1 LAEGSGYS
9 PRKLGPGLHPAPTGA
24 LVLDVTHAAAEVSR
38 PIHEARDVNLPIQP
52 GVGGGA
58 KRTRS
63 LGGSSSGGAAMTEPQ
78 KLADLVPVEVLT
90 EVTTAIAVLEIQGP
104 AITEALR
111 HLDRATTMARKALE
125 MFGVT
130 DEEWELVRRE
140 IGIERGWDAAYQLV
154 STFDLPGTQPSVDVT
169 ADSP

>member
-1 LAEGSGYS
+1 
-9 PRKLGPGLHPAPTGA
+9 
-24 LVLDVTHAAAEVSR
+24 
-38 PIHEARDVNLPIQP
+38 
-52 GVGGGA
+52 
-58 KRTRS
+58 
-63 LGGSSSGGAAMTEPQ
+63 MTEPQ

-140 IGIERGWDAAYQLV
+140 IGIERGWNAAYQLV
-154 STFDLPGTQPSVDVT
+154 STFDLPRMQPSADVT
-169 ADSP
+169 ADSSKAPLLARRGAMGRERPRSLPRPRRSLACHRAAAAV